1 MFDHNNQS
9 LISISFI
16 GLVLLTLMQEFWWM
30 NMNGTDH
37 VLTCKFMTILIFL
50 EALTI
55 PAWMWISLEI
65 KGQTSYEEFPSDS
78 EEQPINNQSRA

>member
-16 GLVLLTLMQEFWWM
+16 GLVLLTLMQEFWWK
-30 NMNGTDH
+30 NLNGMD
-37 VLTCKFMTILIFL
+37 LTYKFITILIFV

-65 KGQTSYEEFPSDS
+65 KKQTSYEEMPSDS
-78 EEQPINNQSRA
+78 EQQPINNQSRA